1 MGTDRRLPM
10 ELESGLF
17 RILDEPWPATS
28 PRSPDRVVVRL
39 DWSPTTLEALV
50 RSVRDP
56 IEPPTAEEIEAAESS
71 KGGRLRGRA
80 KPEPELPAA
89 LAAMIDER
97 RDEQAAAHAADIAP
111 IALPAKAWRDVQ
123 ARAATLGAEA
133 ELSDDGS
140 QVRITADLPPAV

>member
-1 MGTDRRLPM
+1 
-10 ELESGLF
+10 
-17 RILDEPWPATS
+17 
-28 PRSPDRVVVRL
+28 
-39 DWSPTTLEALV
+39 
-50 RSVRDP
+50 
-56 IEPPTAEEIEAAESS
+56 
-71 KGGRLRGRA
+71 
-80 KPEPELPAA
+80 
-89 LAAMIDER
+89 MIDER